1 MSPRRRAVVRASSGD
16 GREDAAHGL
25 TMTTTKI
32 LYDGTVMFHVY
43 DTLEAPTP
51 IFKGFLEGALHVVEV
66 ARAHPNFVS
75 SHFHY
80 ALCDGEKRIDDMEA
94 NSCFNYVLFDDVR
107 AEDVWDAFEDFGDSI
122 EMGHLNQTEHALA
135 CREIATYAPSN
146 TDVRSALA
154 LTHAKRQEIVAGGKE
169 APVFGFDESNVVLFI
184 GVKMTS
190 GAPSVDSWMDTFGIT
205 DAESIVGPAS
215 FQDASLFEVAT
226 CSKRDETEHRFTHIA
241 RVSLGPCASDIS
253 KVQAAEDAIRKA
265 CEAIDTSVL
274 VAPYACVYNIGKT
287 GTPPGALPAVREMAK
302 KKKEAEAQ
310 GYASAAQSN

>member
-1 MSPRRRAVVRASSGD
+1 MGRTRAGA
-16 GREDAAHGL
+16 RENDARDARDDDDDNSREL
-25 TMTTTKI
+25 KMTTTKI
-32 LYDGTVMFHVY
+32 MYDGTVVFHVY

-80 ALCDGEKRIDDMEA
+80 ALRDAEQRIDSKEG

-107 AEDVWDAFEDFGDSI
+107 AEDVWDAFEDLGDSI

-146 TDVRSALA
+146 TDTRSSLA
-154 LTHAKRQEIVAGGKE
+154 QTYVKRQEIVSSGKE
-169 APVFGFDESNVVLFI
+169 APVFGFDESNVVMFI
-184 GVKMTS
+184 GVKMTN
-190 GAPSVDSWMDTFGIT
+190 APSVDAWMDTLGIT
-205 DAESIVGPAS
+205 NAEAIVGSGS

-241 RVSLGPCASDIS
+241 RVSLGPCASDVS
-253 KVQAAEDAIRKA
+253 KVQAAEDTIRKA
-265 CEAIDTSVL
+265 CEIVDASAL

-302 KKKEAEAQ
+302 KKKEAESQ
-310 GYASAAQSN
+310 GYASAAT